1 MGIGLGRMGMEL
13 GRIVRI
19 CRIGRILEKGRIF
32 PMGKINKFVTSLAVK
47 NQKIGKVVKET
58 MIVKR

>member
-19 CRIGRILEKGRIF
+19 CRIGRILEKGRIC
-32 PMGKINKFVTSLAVK
+32 PMGKINKFGCEKSE
-47 NQKIGKVVKET
+47 N
-58 MIVKR
+58 R